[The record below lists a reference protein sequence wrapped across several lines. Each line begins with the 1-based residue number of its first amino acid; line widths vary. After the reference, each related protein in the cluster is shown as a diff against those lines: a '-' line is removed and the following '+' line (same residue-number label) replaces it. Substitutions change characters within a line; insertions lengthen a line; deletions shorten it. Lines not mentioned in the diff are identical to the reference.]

1 MSEVLHDSLTA
12 VLVLLGAVMC
22 FAAGV
27 GLIRF
32 PDVFSRIHAATK
44 PQIFGLMAI
53 VTDVAVN
60 NFSVGTVTL
69 IVAIVVFQA
78 LTAPMAAHLVARAAY
93 GTQHHRPDL
102 LIVDELSDRGRPGS
116 PRSSGSQIASRD

>member
-1 MSEVLHDSLTA
+1 MSDTLHDVLTA
-12 VLVLLGAVMC
+12 VLVLAGALMC

-27 GLIRF
+27 GLLRF

-53 VTDVAVN
+53 TADVAVN
-60 NFSVGTVTL
+60 NFTVGTVTL
-69 IVAIVVFQA
+69 IVAIVAFQA

-93 GTQHHRPDL
+93 GTAHLHPDL
-102 LIVDELSDRGRPGS
+102 LIVDELAYRGTRDTPE
-116 PRSSGSQIASRD
+116 RSAGPHTPPV